1 MKTLEL
7 CTKIVHT
14 IIEVIYMIKNIT
26 FSVDEKII
34 RMAREKAARNNM
46 SLNEVFRQ
54 WLSQYARET
63 GLGRELDDFLK
74 ITEYKKHDKKLTRE
88 ELNER

>member
-1 MKTLEL
+1 
-7 CTKIVHT
+7 
-14 IIEVIYMIKNIT
+14 MIKNIT

-34 RMAREKAARNNM
+34 RMAREKAMKNNI

-63 GLGRELDDFLK
+63 GLGTELDDFLK
-74 ITEYKKHDKKLTRE
+74 KTEYKKPDKKLTRE